1 MSTVYLQTD
10 KDKEFVAH
18 SMQKFFKE
26 NGIHFWVTR
35 NPDIKAAIAE
45 RFNKTERTN
54 VALFH
59 A

>member
-1 MSTVYLQTD
+1 
-10 KDKEFVAH
+10 
-18 SMQKFFKE
+18 MQKFFKE